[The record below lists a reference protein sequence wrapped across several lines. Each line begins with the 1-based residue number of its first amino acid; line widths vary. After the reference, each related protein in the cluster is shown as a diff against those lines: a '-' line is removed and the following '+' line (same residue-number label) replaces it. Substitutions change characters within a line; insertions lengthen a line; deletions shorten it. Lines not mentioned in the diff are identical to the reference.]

1 MKAEVAPEALEQ
13 AWQTLLVNKPGTIVA
28 QSSTGTIMKVLCAA
42 EFGMLAWR
50 MDVDVLDDGNRM
62 FLMKPDRQFIGWHH
76 IWDLNDWRVVPCQPM
91 LMRAGVGPMGWV
103 RTGEP
108 LTILLNLCLEGVHIT
123 VKQMKKLL
131 LHLGIHFEQNKRK
144 DYYQKLLI
152 TSCVEDPD
160 LQQQCLDKIPERDVE
175 GEEGFFGSDMEE
187 VLSALGE
194 DDANFAEIKKYKQ
207 GLQNKRKKKMRSD
220 QQVPGRGRGKGK
232 GKGKRKGR
240 GKGKGKGKGR
250 GRQGTFAERQMLK
263 RRRDRRFTRHKH

>member
-1 MKAEVAPEALEQ
+1 M
-13 AWQTLLVNKPGTIVA
+13 
-28 QSSTGTIMKVLCAA
+28 
-42 EFGMLAWR
+42 WR
-50 MDVDVLDDGNRM
+50 
-62 FLMKPDRQFIGWHH
+62 
-76 IWDLNDWRVVPCQPM
+76 
-91 LMRAGVGPMGWV
+91 
-103 RTGEP
+103 
-108 LTILLNLCLEGVHIT
+108 
-123 VKQMKKLL
+123 
-131 LHLGIHFEQNKRK
+131 
-144 DYYQKLLI
+144 
-152 TSCVEDPD
+152 PD

-263 RRRDRRFTRHKH
+263 RRREEGPEDLPDTSTKAKVEESKDVEMDAADASMEARTPASSSKGETGENMLDFGPEIQRPAGEHKAADPTRPREARQRSPTRGSPVPDPTSWLLLWFVSTRP